1 MAELTN
7 SRRTIL
13 KATHTPILVT
23 EQEREVLRGPMKRS
37 LLLHT
42 AQDKPVHGALDRLA
56 VSTAHADAIR
66 QVVASAGSDPGAELS
81 ALATVP
87 AGVLLDLAERVG
99 ADSAQLAAFRASLGV
114 EPIGY
119 LHLEKLAFTP
129 VGVER
134 GELVYSVP
142 LAPAE
147 QVNITFREWSN
158 TSQEFERLETDT
170 LDEFSEEGVTE
181 KSELQQ
187 STENQYQHTTELSA
201 SVNISG
207 TYGGVSFAAGGSA
220 SATDS
225 ASRSEEFTRSQSRT
239 VTKKASRRAVQ
250 EHKLSFRVASASGT
264 QNESVKRFRNPHRDK
279 ALRIDYYRMMRKWSV
294 DLLRYGIRLT
304 YDLVIPEPGSEL
316 LDRIIEIRA
325 IEAALKAGFGADD
338 GPDWARFP
346 LKPNELTRAGYP
358 DKAALYGAVVEPPP
372 TETKSVNAADSRT
385 FSSFDESQRGG
396 AYAVVVDADTL
407 YTVTDVLATSNGFEW
422 PGYQTQFNRDKTIV
436 DNGYAGPFVLGR
448 SGSVAVPYSVRYAAS
463 YAVTISLTLTLK
475 DEAFRAWQ
483 NKAWSTIRDAAERR
497 YYEQRTALQQR
508 LAELTEQLAAN
519 DTLTLRRMEREEMMK
534 HVLRWLIGPP
544 FTTYSGTKDYYDS
557 TTGAVKDDATWR
569 TGLARGA
576 TIRFLQEAVEWE
588 NLLYIVY
595 PYFWS
600 GLKGAEFRK
609 FLDHPD
615 PLHRAFLRS
624 GAARVVMTIRPGF
637 VEPFLAFV
645 AGTPVPPAPYV
656 TIAQELEAFA
666 NTNYP
671 GIQPAN
677 AVEDARPLL
686 LPKQKAAWADMQ
698 LLTLLLGD
706 YRKQNGSYPT
716 TSQGLKALAAVAK
729 ARNVTLPLK
738 DPWETPYEYA
748 SPGVHGDYD
757 LSSLGANR
765 KPGGEGADSDLTSW
779 AEGAL
784 IGQWY
789 EYTPTSAID
798 IAVGAPPGP

>member
-1 MAELTN
+1 M
-7 SRRTIL
+7 
-13 KATHTPILVT
+13 
-23 EQEREVLRGPMKRS
+23 
-37 LLLHT
+37 LHM
-42 AQDKPVHGALDRLA
+42 AQDRAVDGALDRLA
-56 VSTAHADAIR
+56 VHSPHADAIR
-66 QVVASAGSDPGAELS
+66 QIVESAGGDPGAEL
-81 ALATVP
+81 AAVATVP
-87 AGVLLDLAERVG
+87 AGVLLDIAEEIG
-99 ADSAQLAAFRASLGV
+99 ADRAQVSAFRASLAV

-170 LDEFSEEGVTE
+170 LDEFSEEGVSE

-207 TYGGVSFAAGGSA
+207 TYGGVSFAAAGSA

-264 QNESVKRFRNPHRDK
+264 ENESVKRFKNPHRDK
-279 ALRIDYYRMMRKWSV
+279 PMRIDYYRMMRKWSV

-316 LDRIIEIRA
+316 LDRIIEIRS
-325 IEAALKAGFGADD
+325 IEAALRAGFGADD
-338 GPDWARFP
+338 GPEWARFP
-346 LKPNELTRAGYP
+346 LKPDELTRADYP
-358 DKAALYGAVVEPPP
+358 DKAASYGAVVESPP

-396 AYAVVVDADTL
+396 AYAVVLDVDTL
-407 YTVTDVLATSNGFEW
+407 YTVTGVMATSKGFEW
-422 PGYQTQFNRDKTIV
+422 PKYLSDFERDKTVV
-436 DNGYAGPFVLGR
+436 DNGYAEPFTLGR

-463 YAVTISLTLTLK
+463 YSVTVTLTLTLK

-534 HVLRWLIGPP
+534 HVLRWLVGPP
-544 FTTYSGTKDYYDS
+544 FSTYADTEDYYSGT
-557 TTGAVKDDATWR
+557 GAVTDDATWR
-569 TGLARGA
+569 DGLARGA

-600 GLKGAEFRK
+600 NLKGANFRK

-637 VEPFLAFV
+637 VESFLAFV

-656 TIAQELEAFA
+656 AIAQELEAFA

-677 AVEDARPLL
+677 AVEDTRPLL
-686 LPKQKAAWADMQ
+686 LPKQKAAWADIQ

-706 YRKQNGSYPT
+706 YEKQNGSYPT
-716 TSQGLKALAAVAK
+716 TSDGLQAMAAVAK

-738 DPWETPYEYA
+738 DPWGTPYEYV

-798 IAVGAPPGP
+798 ITIDAPPGP